1 MLLNRNPSWRQGGR
15 PQPVIQAQDLRK
27 WSSGDSDLCE
37 LERDVAAMLHT
48 LGTDLDQLFAQ
59 RGSPP

>member
-15 PQPVIQAQDLRK
+15 PQPVFQAQDLRK

-48 LGTDLDQLFAQ
+48 LVACISFS
-59 RGSPP
+59 RSVVRPP